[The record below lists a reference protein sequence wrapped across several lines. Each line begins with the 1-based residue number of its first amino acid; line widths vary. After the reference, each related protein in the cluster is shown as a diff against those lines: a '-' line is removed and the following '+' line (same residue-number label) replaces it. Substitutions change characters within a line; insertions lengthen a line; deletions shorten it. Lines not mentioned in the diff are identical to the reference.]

1 MISPSLSDIMTRNVL
16 TVRPSDSL
24 QLVQRLMVRYQ
35 ITRFVVVDKKQRAI
49 GILTQKDL
57 IRAISEDT
65 TEREINEIPAS
76 EAMTK
81 KLITVTPQ
89 TKVSS
94 AAKTMLDKNISS
106 LIVVDEEGKLEGIVT
121 KTDLCRWYYQK
132 CYGYFKVKDA
142 VTRNVITVKPSAS
155 IFRVVDL
162 MNKNAIH
169 RVVVVENDEPVGVV
183 TASDLTL
190 TSTILKPSHVL
201 RGKKPMM
208 VKGTFI
214 VSPAAVSSLTARDV
228 MTADP
233 LVLKEEDDLGEAS
246 RIMLAH
252 RISGLPVV
260 NAEGKLTGILTK
272 TDIAKSVAKMD

>member
-162 MNKNAIH
+162 MNKNVIH

-201 RGKKPMM
+201 RGKKPLM
-208 VKGTFI
+208 VKETFI